1 MARKTDPLARIA
13 EGLARL
19 SVRFVPDSLSIACLL
34 TLATFALALSVGR
47 ATPLEAVRA
56 WGGGV
61 WSLLSFSMQMVVVI
75 FAGYVV
81 AVSPAVSRLLEWA
94 ASLPRSP
101 RQAVA
106 FSAALSMVLCWLNW
120 GVGLI
125 TAAMLVRAMARRH
138 PDADYRLLVAAAYL
152 GMGTTWHAGLSGSV
166 PLLLATPGSFMV
178 RDGLIP
184 APIPVGETILT
195 LPNLSLMLVVL
206 VLFTGLAARL
216 HPAPGHAAKA
226 DDATLGA
233 LACFE
238 PPPRPASPSPAERL
252 THGPVLHR
260 AVGALGLLYVALEG
274 GSGRLGI
281 TLDSVN
287 LVFLC
292 LGIVLHPSAASVL
305 KAADES
311 SRALVGV
318 VLQFPLYA
326 GLYGLLKDTA
336 LAGMVAKAFIAV
348 ASTATYPAV
357 VFCYSAALNYVV
369 PSGGGKW
376 SLEAL
381 YVLDAGRVLGVPTAA
396 VSMAYAYGDMATN
409 LIQPFWAIPL
419 LGVARLEF
427 RDILGYEALFF
438 LAYSLLVGAALL
450 AGLV

>member
-1 MARKTDPLARIA
+1 MRDLLSRVA
-13 EGLARL
+13 EGLARISL
-19 SVRFVPDSLSIACLL
+19 RFVPDSLSIACLL
-34 TLATFALALSVGR
+34 TVLTFALALTVGG
-47 ATPLEAVRA
+47 ATPAEAVRA
-56 WGGGV
+56 WGGGL
-61 WSLLSFSMQMVVVI
+61 WSLLAFSMQIVVVI

-81 AVSPAVSRLLEWA
+81 AVSPPVGRLLEA
-94 ASLPRSP
+94 ASGLPRSP

-106 FSAALSMVLCWLNW
+106 CSAAFSMLLCWLNW

-125 TAAMLVRAMARRH
+125 TAAMLVRVMARRH
-138 PDADYRLLVAAAYL
+138 PGADYRLLVAAAYL

-178 RDGLIP
+178 KDGLIQ

-195 LPNLSLMLVVL
+195 PANLGFMVVVL
-206 VLFTGLAARL
+206 VVFTALAARL
-216 HPAPGHAAKA
+216 HPRPGHAVAA
-226 DDATLGA
+226 PAASVSA
-233 LACFE
+233 LAPFE
-238 PPPRPASPSPAERL
+238 PPRRPSAPSPAERL

-260 AVGALGLLYVALEG
+260 LVGG
-274 GSGRLGI
+274 LGI
-281 TLDSVN
+281 VYVLLEAVQGTFTPTLDSVN

-305 KAADES
+305 KASEES
-311 SRALVGV
+311 ARALVGV

-326 GLYGLLKDTA
+326 GLYGLMRDTA

-376 SLEAL
+376 AIEAL
-381 YVLDAGRVLGVPTAA
+381 YVLEAGRALGVPTTA

-419 LGVARLEF
+419 LGVARLDF

-438 LAYSLLVGAALL
+438 LAYTLLAGGALLVG
-450 AGLV
+450 LV